1 MRRAAWHTLTGLAA
15 ACLLSPTSAEAQ
27 RGDGDDEPEFSA
39 ARDATV
45 DARGARAV
53 RVEGAAGTL
62 RVVGVAGLAEV
73 RVRGTARAAR
83 REDLAGI
90 RLDVR
95 RARDTV
101 VVRAEVAERDE
112 DFRAGWR
119 DEWAERALDL
129 VVEVPRGV
137 AARVVDGSG
146 DLDVSGVGA
155 LDLHDGSGGIEIA
168 EVASATIEDGS
179 GSIRVRDVRGDLR
192 VRDGSGS
199 VEAERVGGTFTV
211 ERDGSG
217 SIDARAIAGDFVV
230 ERDGSGGITH
240 GGVRGHVSLPRR
252 R

>member
-1 MRRAAWHTLTGLAA
+1 MRRAAWYTLSGLAA
-15 ACLLSPTSAEAQ
+15 AALLSPATARAQ
-27 RGDGDDEPEFSA
+27 HGGDDDPEFTA
-39 ARDATV
+39 PRDATV

-53 RVEGAAGTL
+53 RIEGAAGTL

-90 RLDVR
+90 QLEAR
-95 RARDTV
+95 RAGDTV
-101 VVRAEVAERDE
+101 VVRADVSERNGD
-112 DFRAGWR
+112 DRGGWR
-119 DEWAERALDL
+119 EDWTVRALDL
-129 VVEVPRGV
+129 VVEVPRDV

-146 DLDVSGVGA
+146 DLEVAGVGA

-168 EVASATIEDGS
+168 DVASATVEDGS

-199 VEAERVGGTFTV
+199 VEADRVGGSFTV

-230 ERDGSGGITH
+230 EHDGSGGITH
-240 GGVRGHVSLPRR
+240 DRVLGQVSLPRR